1 MKPLESLLRSF
12 VELHPDEASRAF
24 EGLDLEERIRL
35 FNTLPNRI
43 ATTLMQRIS
52 PHAVAPILSGLENVR
67 SQELLC
73 ELPPRIA
80 SSILTHTEE
89 SYRNTLLENLPENL
103 SRPLRSL
110 AQYPGETAGA
120 MMEPRVASLS
130 SDYTVQQATAAI
142 RKTPREA
149 LHYLY
154 VTNRDGKLA
163 GVINMRDL
171 LLASPRDP
179 IKPLIKSTLL
189 TVPDTMP
196 SKDVV
201 QQMREKRF
209 LALPVVDFDGRL
221 VGVVKQADALRA
233 GQDTAF
239 DDMQKI
245 VGAGA
250 DERALSP
257 VSLVVKSRLP
267 WLYVNLVTAFMAAA
281 VIGAFEGI
289 IAKVAA
295 LAVLPAI
302 Q

>member
-1 MKPLESLLRSF
+1 
-12 VELHPDEASRAF
+12 
-24 EGLDLEERIRL
+24 
-35 FNTLPNRI
+35 
-43 ATTLMQRIS
+43 
-52 PHAVAPILSGLENVR
+52 
-67 SQELLC
+67 
-73 ELPPRIA
+73 
-80 SSILTHTEE
+80 
-89 SYRNTLLENLPENL
+89 
-103 SRPLRSL
+103 
-110 AQYPGETAGA
+110 

-130 SDYTVQQATAAI
+130 SDFTVQQATAAI

-179 IKPLIKSTLL
+179 IQPLVRTSLL
-189 TVPDTMP
+189 TVPDTMS
-196 SKDVV
+196 SKEVV
-201 QQMREKRF
+201 QKMREKRF
-209 LALPVVDFDGRL
+209 LALPVVDFEGRL

-281 VIGAFEGI
+281 VIGVFEGI
-289 IAKVAA
+289 IAQVAA
-295 LAVLPAI
+295 LAVLLPVVAGQGGNTGSQSLAVVMRGLALREICARHETTIDYERTDRRSDQRRCRGDRNGARRFRLAHHCWRCHDGGIRLGTRDRNGDDCEHGRGGDFRCGHPIDPASMRA
-302 Q
+302 